1 MQVEILPAAPLPG
14 GVKVAR
20 RFVKPKSVGASPTLA
35 ANFQGVMSAADDP
48 VRSREGACARPP
60 GCKSRHPDHFW
71 KAGRYKLAAPVSKT
85 GSASAEVG
93 ALPTPSAIWPS
104 AMTTR
109 YLNPNERKTMFK
121 PVNRSQSQLLPRR
134 SYKPSPE
141 RTRGERVETSAR
153 PRSQRANRNI
163 RIRFAPGPNLL
174 FRPVRTGPVTKLY
187 ECNTT

>member
-1 MQVEILPAAPLPG
+1 MLVRVQPEQPILRARVAQSPERSASNAEDGGGSPSASANVPGCNVSSRRPGSEPG
-14 GVKVAR
+14 GR
-20 RFVKPKSVGASPTLA
+20 RCES
-35 ANFQGVMSAADDP
+35 
-48 VRSREGACARPP
+48 C
-60 GCKSRHPDHFW
+60 HPDHFW

-134 SYKPSPE
+134 SYKPCPE
-141 RTRGERVETSAR
+141 RSR
-153 PRSQRANRNI
+153 RANRFI
-163 RIRFAPGPNLL
+163 RIRFAPERNLL
-174 FRPVRTGPVTKLY
+174 FRPLRAGPPIKFY
-187 ECNTT
+187 ECSTT